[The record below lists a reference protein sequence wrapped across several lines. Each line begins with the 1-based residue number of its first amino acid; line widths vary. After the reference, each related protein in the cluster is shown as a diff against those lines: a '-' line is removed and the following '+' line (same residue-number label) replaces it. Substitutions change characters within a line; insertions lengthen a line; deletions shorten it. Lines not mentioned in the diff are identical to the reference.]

1 MIQVENTIAENVD
14 SVFLFI
20 AGISALLLLGITAT
34 MLYFVFRYSRKRH
47 PKAQQV
53 KSNTWLEVT
62 WTVLP
67 TILVLV
73 MFYYGYE
80 GFALMRDVPANAME
94 VQVTARMWDWTFEY
108 DNGIKAKQ
116 LYVPVN
122 RPIKLSLKSVD
133 VVHSFYLPSFRV
145 KEDVVPGKENYLWF
159 KPQTTGPADIFC
171 AEYCGQRHA
180 YMMSQVIVMGEDE
193 FQRWYESGGAERT
206 LPSEAVS
213 LGLLSKHACTACHGL
228 DDDIGGAPPFRGIFG
243 RKTTVLVDGE
253 ERQIVVDEEY
263 LRRAI
268 TEPGA
273 ELVKGYDDDM
283 DPPEDLTP
291 EELEQIIDYL
301 KGLK

>member
-20 AGISALLLLGITAT
+20 AGVSALLLFGITAT
-34 MLYFVFRYSRKRH
+34 MIYFVVRYSRKRH

-53 KSNTWLEVT
+53 KSNTWLEVA

-73 MFYYGYE
+73 MFYYGYA
-80 GFALMRDVPANAME
+80 GFALMRDVPENAME
-94 VQVTARMWDWTFEY
+94 VQVTARMWDWSFEY
-108 DNGIKAKQ
+108 ENGIKANQ

-180 YMMSQVIVMGEDE
+180 YMMSQVIVMGEEE
-193 FQRWYESGGAERT
+193 FQRWYESGGEERN
-206 LPSEAVS
+206 LPPEAVN

-243 RKTTVLVDGE
+243 RKTTVVVDGE
-253 ERQIVVDEEY
+253 EKQIVVDEDY

-268 TEPGA
+268 VEPGA

-283 DPPEDLTP
+283 DPPEDMSP
-291 EELEQIIDYL
+291 EELEKIIEYL
-301 KGLK
+301 KVLK